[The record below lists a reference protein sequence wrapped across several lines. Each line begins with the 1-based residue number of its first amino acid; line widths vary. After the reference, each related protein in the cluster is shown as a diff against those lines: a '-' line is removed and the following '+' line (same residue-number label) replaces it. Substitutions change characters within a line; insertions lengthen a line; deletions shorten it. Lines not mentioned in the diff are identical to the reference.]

1 MKQLWNILMEKV
13 KQIEPNAAALG
24 IGIMGL
30 LAMIMTTRIIIM
42 FFKMIVEIV
51 NAFVGQPVG

>member
-1 MKQLWNILMEKV
+1 MEKV

-42 FFKMIVEIV
+42 FFKMIIEIV